1 MTNRMIR
8 FDEAA
13 LYSLIPENLKSAET
27 AALSAALEKGLEM
40 IRTYSAAVSIY
51 ASIPELPDDVL
62 NLLALEMR
70 VQYYDAQD
78 SRESRETILR
88 NTFSWYLRGGTGSV
102 LQEYLAAQYQGGQLE
117 EWFEYGGQPYYFR
130 SVVDLK
136 LDDEILVG
144 DGQKVLDQ
152 INAYKNVRSWLE
164 SFSFHIGIEYLV
176 PISYQNAIRFRTE
189 FYPRYNLGYLHLDG
203 TWRLDGTRRL
213 SGYDSDEVLDFYPV
227 GLRLN
232 AGSAAQE
239 ITAKER
245 LQITAGVE
253 ALPETGNSLRV
264 QAQARTEP
272 ETEQGLRFC
281 SGAALLLET
290 RSYMTKQNRLD
301 GAWKLDGSRKLDGG
315 KQEL

>member
-1 MTNRMIR
+1 MGSERELIEQLPSYFRPVLEFQELMRIHGGAVDELEDGFQKIR
-8 FDEAA
+8 DNLYIFTCDSQTLAYYEGMMQLSGAGKTLEERRQAVLLQWGMQA
-13 LYSLIPENLKSAET
+13 LYTLPKLREILA
-27 AALSAALEKGLEM
+27 
-40 IRTYSAAVSIY
+40 AAVGSEHIKLICDY
-51 ASIPELPDDVL
+51 ADYRVTVVFSEQDTALILGLYDIIFKMVPAHIVL
-62 NLLALEMR
+62 IVCAC
-70 VQYYDAQD
+70 
-78 SRESRETILR
+78 
-88 NTFSWYLRGGTGSV
+88 YLGT
-102 LQEYLAAQYQGGQLE
+102 Y
-117 EWFEYGGQPYYFR
+117 P
-130 SVVDLK
+130 
-136 LDDEILVG
+136 
-144 DGQKVLDQ
+144 
-152 INAYKNVRSWLE
+152 
-164 SFSFHIGIEYLV
+164 V
-176 PISYQNAIRFRTE
+176 PISYQNTIRFWTE

-203 TWRLDGTRRL
+203 TWKLDGTRRL

-232 AGSAAQE
+232 AGGAAQE

-245 LQITAGVE
+245 LQITAGAK

-281 SGAALLLET
+281 SGAALLLKT